1 MLAVVVASAGLIP
14 ALDAAATTND
24 AHTVPSGS
32 LAGLR
37 YHVVAPGDS
46 VASIA
51 RTYGV
56 DSSTIRITNGLVG
69 DRLYQGARVLLD
81 AANPNMTRRAG
92 GTAAP
97 SSSTSSSSATGGATS
112 GTYVVKEG
120 DVL

>member
-1 MLAVVVASAGLIP
+1 MLAVAVTAAGLIP

-24 AHTVPSGS
+24 ANTVPSGS

-56 DSSTIRITNGLVG
+56 DSARIRIANGLVA
-69 DRLYQGARVLLD
+69 DRLYRAPGCCSTQ
-81 AANPNMTRRAG
+81 PIRR
-92 GTAAP
+92 
-97 SSSTSSSSATGGATS
+97 
-112 GTYVVKEG
+112 
-120 DVL
+120 